1 MPLTAPLP
9 PADARR
15 ARVGVALFFLTNGAL
30 FANLLPRYPGIKS
43 DLDLSNTVYGLA
55 VVAVPVGAIAA
66 GLAAGVLVRH
76 LRSSRVALGGTL
88 VTGLAVLGAA
98 VSPSWGWLAAA
109 LFVAGA
115 MDAITDVAQ
124 NSHGLRVQRRF
135 GRSIINSF
143 HAVWSVGAVL
153 GGLMGGLA
161 ATLDLSR
168 GVHLTGS
175 AVIFG
180 VVAVVAYRLLLPGP
194 EPQHAEHDAAP
205 GAGSGAGSGSGD
217 SSDARA
223 ADAVAASGGSSAGAP
238 VDPFSDPAPAP
249 RGDADEMPLVGGLDG
264 SDPAGGASRGADGAR
279 AGAGAGRA
287 SGTPGRL
294 VVLGLLAA
302 FVVIGASGTLVEDAG
317 QSWAALYLGSFG
329 ASAGVAALGFVALQ
343 GAQFVGR
350 MLGDRLVDRFG
361 QRAVARTGGA
371 LVLVGFGLA
380 LAYPSVPGTIAG
392 FAAAGL
398 GVATLVPAAMQGADD
413 LPGLRHGTGL
423 AVVSWL
429 MRIGFLLPPV
439 VGAIADASSLR
450 LGLVVVPVSGLLVV
464 VLAQVLTGRSRT
476 AR

>member
-1 MPLTAPLP
+1 MTTSPAPAP

-15 ARVGVALFFLTNGAL
+15 ARIGVALLFLTNGAI
-30 FANLLPRYPGIKS
+30 FANLLPRYPGIKA
-43 DLDLSNTVYGLA
+43 DLDLTNTVYGFA

-76 LRSSRVALGGTL
+76 LRSSRVALVGTL
-88 VTGLAVLGAA
+88 LMAVTVLGAG
-98 VSPSWGWLAAA
+98 VSPSWAWLAAA
-109 LFVAGA
+109 LFAAGA
-115 MDAITDVAQ
+115 LDAITDVAQ

-153 GGLMGGLA
+153 GGLMGGAAAALDVPRGPHLA
-161 ATLDLSR
+161 VSGLLFA
-168 GVHLTGS
+168 
-175 AVIFG
+175 

-194 EPQHAEHDAAP
+194 EPQHSEPDLGEHTDADADAP
-205 GAGSGAGSGSGD
+205 GAAEPGAAEPG
-217 SSDARA
+217 
-223 ADAVAASGGSSAGAP
+223 ADAVAAAGGSAAGAP
-238 VDPFSDPAPAP
+238 VEPGHSGATRAP
-249 RGDADEMPLVGGLDG
+249 
-264 SDPAGGASRGADGAR
+264 
-279 AGAGAGRA
+279 
-287 SGTPGRL
+287 GTPGRL
-294 VVLGLLAA
+294 AVLGLLAA

-317 QSWAALYLGSFG
+317 QSWAALYLTGAFG
-329 ASAGVAALGFVALQ
+329 TTAGIAALGFVALQ

-380 LAYPSVPGTIAG
+380 LAFPSVPGTIAG

-450 LGLVVVPVSGLLVV
+450 LGLLVVPVSGLLVV
-464 VLAQVLTGRSRT
+464 VLAQALSGRRRRP
-476 AR
+476 AA